1 MEGIL
6 KKPYEISLWDEQ
18 LIWHRRKLILAD
30 PQPTEDSYE
39 VGKFY
44 SQNQKVSGESA
55 VPYTLDYT
63 TFDNKRLYYALEPY
77 VEGNFK
83 EGSQSA
89 DIDLKPEE
97 EEDWSLSTILQYY
110 KERKICVIGSNTMDV
125 PIRAVQPKFTSNVNG
140 SHTLIFT
147 IYSHYWDEDSK
158 SLQWNPFM
166 RYLTNERKVKLKYNN
181 KWYDFIIKNI
191 SEDSATKAFTYTCK
205 DLFINELSKSGFE
218 LVFDNELENNM
229 GSINE
234 LAERILEGSDWQY
247 KNENGLIVRQY
258 LEEPLYEAKVSKAF
272 SAEKMYGE
280 TDETSEVS
288 IGELIYIFYS
298 SIKQGED
305 TITFN
310 ENSIQFLYD
319 KTQKYQLDDSNIIIG
334 HTEDNPNEVYNFTG
348 TPSIEDFEYIDFIPT
363 KRGKKIVKSQQTTY
377 DAKIDRLV
385 GVFKDSNNN
394 VVYGFKDTEYV
405 SPVAVRSYVT
415 SGDCSSISGWRVAK
429 SDDSQK
435 LPDRQVVAYPQ
446 ITSDNI
452 STWDGNNYIQF
463 TPQESTFQYL
473 INTGISDNKLYIG
486 SFKAGETYLLRGNF
500 FTSADNILGEEYVID
515 AEKIKIC
522 SYEFTNGNALENINE
537 IFTLEKLDSTALA
550 GDFNNLYKC
559 KCVKSISE
567 SELKVG
573 KYGIIISTDKTFY
586 IKNLEFFKYETF
598 TKEDNTSVVL
608 TPDMSIFESYVKEQ
622 YKYYNPA
629 SVYTSLEDLAFLEVS
644 DSLSSNYTPV
654 YGEGAKAYEKIRSI
668 TAKESNRFNLLQ
680 SLCELFECWCR
691 FTINHDTNGAISLD
705 ENLRQEKFVSFHE
718 FIGKN
723 NYVGFRYGTNLK
735 SIKRTLD
742 SEGAISKIIV
752 KQNANEF
759 GKNGF
764 CTIARAE
771 ENPSGENFIYNFD
784 YYVGQGLINFSTLN
798 NDIYGS
804 PVNGYL
810 GYYQTL
816 KKLNTQFQEI
826 EEKYSH
832 KGNDIANHESL
843 YQTHKNLYDAAVQ
856 EEIDKESEL
865 RTLTG
870 LETVQDVLR
879 NADWSVNK
887 EVIKILQAI
896 ARCKAVKKES
906 GVIYKR
912 QEDLVTQA
920 KEAEKVLEEQ
930 LNEIR
935 KQKLAVNKTFYKKY
949 SRFIQEGSWISE
961 DYIDDNLYY
970 IDALSTLYTSSRPQV
985 NYTIE
990 VVELSQLK
998 DYENYN
1004 FEIGDKTFIQDEEFF
1019 GWAYDGS
1026 KKLYREEVIISE
1038 TVIELD
1044 SPEKNSIKVQN
1055 YKTQFEDLFQ
1065 RVVAT
1070 TQQVQFSTGEYQ
1082 RSAAIVQPDGTIAIS
1097 TLQNSFTNN
1106 ALVLE
1111 NSRDQSVRIDEN
1123 GITTTNLSRPSE
1135 MLRLVAGGIFL
1146 SKDGGT
1152 TWTTGIS
1159 ANGINA
1165 NAITTGQLN
1174 AAEVN
1179 ITMGSE
1185 VAFRWDLLGISAY
1198 KRDDYGIDSGVFTRF
1213 DQFGI
1218 YGINGIPN
1226 FDALGD
1232 NRDREAALNH
1242 IKENAHFGL
1251 TWDGFWLK
1259 AKDVDGYTSIS
1270 SSKDFQVVRL
1280 LKNEDESVTETPII
1294 QIGRLGKTDESNY
1307 YGIRIN
1313 NQDGDTVMETNQE
1326 GQLWLK
1332 EQLHVST
1339 AQNTEVVI
1347 GLNGHPL
1354 DENQEP
1360 IDIGHGQ
1367 RIITAN
1373 NKFEVYEDG
1382 YLVGNGVKFIN
1393 GYFEGNGVFEG
1404 TITATG
1410 GQIGGLTIEQWKEMS
1425 YSVRITS
1432 SAGTILKNS
1441 NTELTATLYKGN
1453 NPADIDEDDCISEID
1468 DTGNVIKYKVSYGW
1482 KKDGNDLTGNNILE
1496 VGLDSLSNNDS
1507 AVFTCTIYLTQVT
1520 EEGQNEQ

>member
-1 MEGIL
+1 METIL

-18 LIWHRRKLILAD
+18 LIWHRRKLALAN
-30 PQPTEDSYE
+30 PQPTKDNYE

-63 TFDNKRLYYALEPY
+63 TFDNERPYYTLKPY
-77 VEGNFK
+77 AEGNFK
-83 EGSQSA
+83 EGTQST
-89 DIDLKPEE
+89 DIDLTSSENEE
-97 EEDWSLSTILQYY
+97 WSLSTILQYY
-110 KERKICVIGSNTMDV
+110 KERKICTIGSNTMEV

-140 SHTLIFT
+140 SHTLTFVM
-147 IYSHYWDEDSK
+147 YSQYWDEDNNI
-158 SLQWNPFM
+158 LQWNPFM
-166 RYLTNERKVKLKYNN
+166 RYLTNERKVKLKYNG

-191 SEDSATKAFTYTCK
+191 SEDSASKAFTYTCK

-218 LVFDNELENNM
+218 LEFDNELENNM
-229 GSINE
+229 GTINK
-234 LAERILEGSDWQY
+234 LAEIILEGSDWQY
-247 KNENGLIVRQY
+247 QNKLTVRQY
-258 LEEPLYEAKVSKAF
+258 LEEPLYEAKVKTAF
-272 SAEKMYGE
+272 SAEKMYGDD
-280 TDETSEVS
+280 TDS
-288 IGELIYIFYS
+288 INIPIDSIVYIFYS
-298 SIKQGED
+298 SMKQNDSSEFSGEA
-305 TITFN
+305 
-310 ENSIQFLYD
+310 IQFLYD
-319 KTQKYQLDDSNIIIG
+319 KTQKYQLDDANIIIG
-334 HTEDNPNEVYNFTG
+334 HTEDSPNEVYNFTG
-348 TPSIEDFEYIDFIPT
+348 SVSIDKFEYVDFIPT
-363 KRGKKIVKSQQTTY
+363 KRGKKIIKSQQTTY

-385 GVFKDSNNN
+385 GVYKDSKENI
-394 VVYGFKDTEYV
+394 VYGFKDTEYV
-405 SPVAVRSYVT
+405 SPAVVRSYVT
-415 SGDCSSISGWRVAK
+415 SGDCSSISGWRIAK
-429 SDDSQK
+429 STDAQE
-435 LPDRQVVAYPQ
+435 LPDRQVIAYPQ
-446 ITSDNI
+446 ISTDNI
-452 STWDGNNYIQF
+452 NDWPGSNYIQF
-463 TPQESTFQYL
+463 NPQTNESQYL

-486 SFKAGETYLLRGNF
+486 SFKAGDKYWLRGNF
-500 FTSADNILGEEYVID
+500 FKSNNGVPGVDFIINEDKV
-515 AEKIKIC
+515 KIC
-522 SYEFTNGNALENINE
+522 SYEFTDKNALKEIKP
-537 IFTLEKLDSTALA
+537 IFTIKRVNHSTIRN
-550 GDFNNLYKC
+550 GFNNLYEC
-559 KCVKSISE
+559 ECNQSISE
-567 SELKVG
+567 SDLKAG
-573 KYGIIISTDKTFY
+573 KYGIVIQVEEDLYVKD
-586 IKNLEFFKYETF
+586 LEFFKKEEFTNSEGET
-598 TKEDNTSVVL
+598 VYL
-608 TPDMSIFESYVKEQ
+608 TPSMETFESYIKEQ
-622 YKYYNPA
+622 YKYYNSA
-629 SVYTSLEDLAFLEVS
+629 SIYTSLEDLNFLKVS
-644 DSLSSNYTPV
+644 DVPDEEYEPV
-654 YGEGAKAYEKIRSI
+654 YGEGAEAYEKVRSI

-691 FTINHDTNGAISLD
+691 FTINHDINGAISLD
-705 ENLRQEKFVSFHE
+705 KNLRQEKFVSFHE
-718 FIGKN
+718 YIGKN
-723 NYVGFRYGTNLK
+723 NYTGFRYGTNLK

-742 SEGAISKIIV
+742 SDGAISKIIV

-804 PVNGYL
+804 PVGGYL

-843 YQTHKNLYDAAVQ
+843 YQTHKNLFDAAVQ

-865 RTLTG
+865 HTLTG
-870 LETVQDVLR
+870 LETVKEVLEDD
-879 NADWSVNK
+879 DWSVNK

-906 GVIYKR
+906 GTIYER
-912 QEDLVTQA
+912 QA
-920 KEAEKVLEEQ
+920 KLLTEAKKEEKALEEQ

-990 VVELSQLK
+990 VVELSQLEG
-998 DYENYN
+998 YEHFN
-1004 FEIGDKTFIQDEEFF
+1004 FEVGDKTFVEDKEFF

-1026 KKLYREEVIISE
+1026 KRLYREEVIVSE

-1082 RSAAIVQPDGTIAIS
+1082 RSAAIVQPDGTLLAS
-1097 TLQNSFTNN
+1097 TLQNSIINN
-1106 ALVLE
+1106 AITLQ

-1152 TWTTGIS
+1152 TWATGIS

-1179 ITMGSE
+1179 ITMGTE

-1198 KRDDYGIDSGVFTRF
+1198 KRDNYGIDSGVFTRF

-1218 YGINGIPN
+1218 YGVNGIPN
-1226 FDALGD
+1226 FNALDGD
-1232 NRDREAALNH
+1232 RGRTAALEY
-1242 IKENAHFGL
+1242 IKEKASYGL

-1259 AKDVDGYTSIS
+1259 SNGDNGYVSIS
-1270 SSKDFQVVRL
+1270 SDKDFEVIKTF
-1280 LKNEDESVTETPII
+1280 KNEAEEVIKVPII
-1294 QIGRLGKTDESNY
+1294 QIGRLFNSDYDY

-1313 NQDGDTVMETNQE
+1313 NQDGNTVMETNQD

-1332 EQLHVST
+1332 EQLHVFT
-1339 AQNTEVVI
+1339 DQTTEVVI
-1347 GLNGHPL
+1347 GLSGTDSNSF
-1354 DENQEP
+1354 DNQQN
-1360 IDIGHGQ
+1360 HGEK
-1367 RIITAN
+1367 IINAN
-1373 NKFEVYEDG
+1373 DKFKVYEDG
-1382 YLVGNGVKFIN
+1382 YLVGNGVKFTN
-1393 GYFEGNGVFEG
+1393 GYFEGNGIFEG

-1432 SAGTILKNS
+1432 TAGTILKNS
-1441 NTELTATLYKGN
+1441 STQLMATLYKGN
-1453 NPADIDEDDCISEID
+1453 NPVEIIKINEQDCILETNNS
-1468 DTGNVIKYKVSYGW
+1468 GNSIYYKINYRW
-1482 KKDGNDLTGNNILE
+1482 QKDSVDLVDQNNNILE
-1496 VGLDSLSNNDS
+1496 VGLDSLSSNDS
-1507 AVFTCTIYLTQVT
+1507 AVFTCTIYLEQVRQ
-1520 EEGQNEQ
+1520 EEENE

>member
-1 MEGIL
+1 METIL

-18 LIWHRRKLILAD
+18 LIWHRRKLELAD
-30 PQPTEDSYE
+30 PQPTKDNYE

-63 TFDNKRLYYALEPY
+63 AFDNKRMYYTLKPY
-77 VEGNFK
+77 IKGNFK
-83 EGSQSA
+83 EGAQSA
-89 DIDLKPEE
+89 DIDLTLN
-97 EEDWSLSTILQYY
+97 EDDEWSLSTILQYY
-110 KERKICVIGSNTMDV
+110 KERKICTIGSNTMET
-125 PIRAVQPKFTSNVNG
+125 PIRAVQPKFSSNVNG
-140 SHTLIFT
+140 SHTLTFVM
-147 IYSHYWDEDSK
+147 YSHYWDEDNNI
-158 SLQWNPFM
+158 LQWNPFM
-166 RYLTNERKVKLKYNN
+166 RYLTNERKVKLKYNG
-181 KWYDFIIKNI
+181 KWYDFIVKNI
-191 SEDSATKAFTYTCK
+191 SEDSASKAFTYTCK

-218 LVFDNELENNM
+218 LEFDNELENNM
-229 GSINE
+229 GTINE

-247 KNENGLIVRQY
+247 QNENKLIVRQY
-258 LEEPLYEAKVSKAF
+258 LEEPLYEAKVKTAF
-272 SAEKMYGE
+272 SAKKMYDG
-280 TDETSEVS
+280 DIKS
-288 IGELIYIFYS
+288 INIPIDSIVYIFYS
-298 SIKQGED
+298 SMKQNDSSEFSGD
-305 TITFN
+305 T
-310 ENSIQFLYD
+310 IQFLYD
-319 KTQKYQLDDSNIIIG
+319 KTQKYQLDDANIIIG
-334 HTEDNPNEVYNFTG
+334 HTEDSLNEVYNFTG
-348 TPSIEDFEYIDFIPT
+348 KVSIDKFEYVDFIPT
-363 KRGKKIVKSQQTTY
+363 KRGKKIIKSQQTAY

-385 GVFKDSNNN
+385 GVYNDGA
-394 VVYGFKDTEYV
+394 VYGFKDTEYV
-405 SPVAVRSYVT
+405 SPAAVRSYVT
-415 SGDCSSISGWRVAK
+415 SGDCSSISGWRIAK
-429 SDDSQK
+429 SDDTQE
-435 LPDRQVVAYPQ
+435 LPDRQVIAYPQ
-446 ITSDNI
+446 ISTDNI
-452 STWDGNNYIQF
+452 NDWQGSNYIQF
-463 TPQESTFQYL
+463 NPQTNKSQYL

-486 SFKAGETYLLRGNF
+486 SFKAGDIYWLRGNF
-500 FTSADNILGEEYVID
+500 FKSINGESKEDFVITED
-515 AEKIKIC
+515 QIKIC
-522 SYEFTNGNALENINE
+522 SYEFTDKNALKEIKS
-537 IFTLEKLDSTALA
+537 IFTITRVSHSAIGE
-550 GDFNNLYKC
+550 GFNNLYEC
-559 KCVKSISE
+559 ECNKSISE
-567 SELKVG
+567 SDLKAG
-573 KYGIIISTDKTFY
+573 KYGIIIQVGEDLYVKD
-586 IKNLEFFKYETF
+586 LEFFKREEF
-598 TKEDNTSVVL
+598 TKASGGTVYL
-608 TPDMSIFESYVKEQ
+608 TPNMETFESYVKEQ

-629 SVYTSLEDLAFLEVS
+629 SIYTSLEDLTFLKVS
-644 DSLSSNYTPV
+644 DSPSSNYTPV
-654 YGEGAKAYEKIRSI
+654 YGEGAEAYEKVRSI

-705 ENLRQEKFVSFHE
+705 KNLRQEKFVSFHE
-718 FIGKN
+718 YIGKN
-723 NYVGFRYGTNLK
+723 NYTGFRYGTNLK

-742 SEGAISKIIV
+742 SDGAISKIIV

-804 PVNGYL
+804 PVGGYL

-816 KKLNTQFQEI
+816 KKLNTQFQEL

-843 YQTHKNLYDAAVQ
+843 YQTHKNLYDVAVQ

-870 LETVQDVLR
+870 LETVKEVLE

-906 GVIYKR
+906 GTIYER
-912 QEDLVTQA
+912 QAKLLTQA
-920 KEAEKVLEEQ
+920 KKEEKVLEEQ

-990 VVELSQLK
+990 VVELSQLEG
-998 DYENYN
+998 YEHFN
-1004 FEIGDKTFIQDEEFF
+1004 FEVGDKTFVEDKEFF

-1026 KKLYREEVIISE
+1026 KRLYREEVIVSE

-1082 RSAAIVQPDGTIAIS
+1082 RSAAIVQPDGTLLAS
-1097 TLQNSFTNN
+1097 TLQNSIINN
-1106 ALVLE
+1106 AITLQ

-1152 TWTTGIS
+1152 NWTTGIS

-1185 VAFRWDLLGISAY
+1185 IAFRWDLLGITAY
-1198 KRDDYGIDSGVFTRF
+1198 KRDQYGIDSGVFTRF

-1218 YGINGIPN
+1218 YGVNGIPN
-1226 FDALGD
+1226 FNALD
-1232 NRDREAALNH
+1232 DDRDRAAALEY
-1242 IKENAHFGL
+1242 IKKKASYGL

-1259 AKDVDGYTSIS
+1259 SNGDNGYISIS
-1270 SSKDFQVVRL
+1270 SDQDFQVIKT
-1280 LKNEDESVTETPII
+1280 LKNDAGEVTEETAII
-1294 QIGRLGKTDESNY
+1294 QIGRLSNNNYDY

-1313 NQDGDTVMETNQE
+1313 NQDGNTVMETNQD

-1332 EQLHVST
+1332 EQLHVATSPIK
-1339 AQNTEVVI
+1339 NTEVII
-1347 GLNGHPL
+1347 GLSGN
-1354 DENQEP
+1354 DENSAHGEKI
-1360 IDIGHGQ
+1360 ID
-1367 RIITAN
+1367 AN
-1373 NKFEVYEDG
+1373 DKFKVYEDG
-1382 YLVGNGVKFIN
+1382 YLVGNGVKFTN

-1432 SAGTILKNS
+1432 TAGTILKNGG
-1441 NTELTATLYKGN
+1441 TTLTATLYKGN
-1453 NPADIDEDDCISEID
+1453 DPVEID
-1468 DTGNVIKYKVSYGW
+1468 DEGYISETNDEGESISYTLSYQWYNGNTELTDEKNNTLDVSL
-1482 KKDGNDLTGNNILE
+1482 NA
-1496 VGLDSLSNNDS
+1496 LSNNDS
-1507 AVFTCTIYLTQVT
+1507 AIFTCIISLEQVMRQ
-1520 EEGQNEQ
+1520 EEENG